1 MVCRRP
7 FTCDATRGSSLTA
20 LICPLL
26 WTVDAIRAWYIG
38 FGSQSLL
45 YTHERNW
52 GKTLEYPLLSFH
64 FVLMTCGASQVQ
76 IVLTPS
82 AAYIVDSMHSRSAEA
97 MAADEYIYI
106 FLPRCE
112 G

>member
-7 FTCDATRGSSLTA
+7 FTCDATGGSSFSA

-45 YTHERNW
+45 FTRERNW
-52 GKTLEYPLLSFH
+52 GKTLEYPLPSFY
-64 FVLMTCGASQVQ
+64 FVLTRYDASQVQ

-82 AAYIVDSMHSRSAEA
+82 TAYVVDSMHSRSAEA
-97 MAADEYIYI
+97 MAADKYIY
-106 FLPRCE
+106 FPLSFVSL
-112 G
+112 